1 MQARGVVVYN
11 VKAAAAQHG
20 VLSGDVLIKLVL
32 LASSADPLGSDTNS
46 ARRRVFATIAVGLAS
61 AILSIRWHNTSLACV
76 TVEMRYAE

>member
-11 VKAAAAQHG
+11 AKGAAAQHG

-46 ARRRVFATIAVGLAS
+46 ARRVFATIAVLAS

-76 TVEMRYAE
+76 TVET